1 MTRYLNR
8 NGNSGVTAFEIE
20 PEGIWIQF
28 RGGTSYLYPASR
40 VGFGNFQTMCGFA
53 TRGQGLG
60 TFINTTPTVKNG
72 YTLKR

>member
-8 NGNSGVTAFEIE
+8 SGNSGVTAYEIE
-20 PEGIWIQF
+20 PESIWVQF
-28 RGGTSYLYPASR
+28 RGGTSYQYPTSR
-40 VGFGNFQTMCGFA
+40 IGYGNFQAMCGLA
-53 TRGQGLG
+53 TSGQGLG